1 VATEEWMMA
10 FWTKIGD
17 ALLNVDE
24 IAGVKQNGNGV
35 DVIFASGEKLHIS
48 DCKVD
53 DFLEKIVGASK
64 H

>member
-1 VATEEWMMA
+1 MIV
-10 FWTKIGD
+10 FWTRIGD

-24 IAGVKQNGNGV
+24 IAGVKQNGKGV
-35 DVIFASGEKLHIS
+35 DVIFASGEKLHIP

-53 DFLEKIVGASK
+53 DFLEKIVGVSK